1 QMYKIKNTRLKLESR
16 ISIYTKYFIVPIE
29 TTHMLPIR
37 QQPAQNKY
45 SKHPFVLSFK
55 SKEALLT
62 DQ

>member
-1 QMYKIKNTRLKLESR
+1 
-16 ISIYTKYFIVPIE
+16 
-29 TTHMLPIR
+29 MLPIR

-45 SKHPFVLSFK
+45 SKYPFVLSFK